1 VWNKNYYD
9 WKESEGNSEGR
20 VEEEGTTRPSP
31 TASVLE
37 AYHVVPPPSTSRN
50 LLART
55 RMFAKASARIH
66 TSNRVIVLAISCSFS
81 QSTNAS
87 GIGPQLRIAGR
98 KPGGCGQL
106 D

>member
-1 VWNKNYYD
+1 MITIRG
-9 WKESEGNSEGR
+9 EERNSEER

-55 RMFAKASARIH
+55 RILAKASKRIH
-66 TSNRVIVLAISCSFS
+66 TTNHVILAPISCSFS
-81 QSTNAS
+81 GFKTRRLENTLEY
-87 GIGPQLRIAGR
+87 GIPLTRV
-98 KPGGCGQL
+98 CS
-106 D
+106 